1 MEKFLRKF
9 SGNLEMQL
17 FQKKYRK
24 IYKTTIQKIVLF
36 SIYYKKI
43 FQTIDF
49 VIKQKNIRAFEK
61 RNLVTIVLEMM
72 KKVVLNLMERK
83 EKLFRKS

>member
-9 SGNLEMQL
+9 SGNLEMEL
-17 FQKKYRK
+17 FQKNIEKF
-24 IYKTTIQKIVLF
+24 KTTIQKIVLF

-49 VIKQKNIRAFEK
+49 VIK
-61 RNLVTIVLEMM
+61 
-72 KKVVLNLMERK
+72 
-83 EKLFRKS
+83 